1 MKTKEIEF
9 VYSKYPH
16 LKNTREGKNPI
27 IDSELYD
34 LCDWLKEYSDLTNAK
49 LVEENERLKEA
60 NNNKA
65 TYIEEMESELSAA
78 KERVKE
84 LEKVNL
90 IKNKLNDELTI
101 MGTNY
106 AVIINKLENETR
118 LFYKIIVFLTVL
130 FFIIKIINIFI

>member
-49 LVEENERLKEA
+49 LVEENDFLNTGICVMQE
-60 NNNKA
+60 
-65 TYIEEMESELSAA
+65 ELSAA

-84 LEKVNL
+84 LEKINL

>member
-1 MKTKEIEF
+1 MKTKDLEYYRLNAEENYI
-9 VYSKYPH
+9 
-16 LKNTREGKNPI
+16 TTPI
-27 IDSELYD
+27 SVLRYITEL
-34 LCDWLKEYSDLTNAK
+34 EATNAK
-49 LVEENERLKEA
+49 LVEENDFLNTGICVMQE
-60 NNNKA
+60 
-65 TYIEEMESELSAA
+65 ELSAA

-84 LEKVNL
+84 LEKINL

>member
-1 MKTKEIEF
+1 MKTKDLEYYRLNAEENYI
-9 VYSKYPH
+9 
-16 LKNTREGKNPI
+16 TTPI
-27 IDSELYD
+27 SVLRYITEL
-34 LCDWLKEYSDLTNAK
+34 EATNAK
-49 LVEENERLKEA
+49 FVEENDFLNTGICVMQE
-60 NNNKA
+60 
-65 TYIEEMESELSAA
+65 ELSAA

-84 LEKVNL
+84 LEKINL

-106 AVIINKLENETR
+106 AVIINKLENEKR

>member
-27 IDSELYD
+27 IDFELYD

-49 LVEENERLKEA
+49 LVEENERLMK
-60 NNNKA
+60 
-65 TYIEEMESELSAA
+65 I
-78 KERVKE
+78 
-84 LEKVNL
+84 NL

-106 AVIINKLENETR
+106 AVIINKLENEIR

>member
-106 AVIINKLENETR
+106 AVIINKLENEIR